1 MWPGRRRLEG
11 TRASGTARGLEKEGS
26 TPNSL
31 EVIAAALVTFFGVR
45 GSSGDNQRSGSKSG
59 SSGNLVYDVFSGN

>member
-11 TRASGTARGLEKEGS
+11 TRASSTAWGLEEEGS

-31 EVIAAALVTFFGVR
+31 EVIAAALAMFFGVS
-45 GSSGDNQRSGSKSG
+45 GSSGDNHRSGSKS
-59 SSGNLVYDVFSGN
+59 SRSGNLVYDVFSGN